1 MPISLKLQKRLASV
15 VLKCGRNKVWLDPNE
30 TNEISNANSRQN
42 VRKLISDG
50 LIIRKPVAVHSMA
63 RTRKN
68 AEARRKGRHR
78 GYGKRKGTANA
89 RMPEK
94 VLWVRRMRVLRRLLK
109 KYREAKKIDRHLYR
123 ELYLKC
129 KGNVFKN
136 KRVLMEEIHKRKAE
150 VKRSK
155 MLSDQA
161 EARRTKN
168 KEARRRRE
176 EKLSAKM
183 NDLLKQLGEGGE
195 ASEETTAQPA
205 ATTPSSKKEEKPAK
219 QAESKKDAKPA
230 KKVDDEKK
238 PAAAEKKQ
246 PAAAEKKQ
254 PAAAEKKQPE
264 PKPAAKEAPKEQK
277 KPAAPAAAPAAP
289 AAAAAKDKKAP
300 AKDEKPKPQ
309 KK

>member
-50 LIIRKPVAVHSMA
+50 LIIRKPVAVHSMS

-94 VLWVRRMRVLRRLLK
+94 ILWIRRMRVLRRLLK

-183 NDLLKQLGEGGE
+183 NDLLKQIGGE
-195 ASEETTAQPA
+195 TEEAKEEKPA
-205 ATTPSSKKEEKPAK
+205 AQEKPAK
-219 QAESKKDAKPA
+219 QAEKKEAKPA
-230 KKVDDEKK
+230 KKEEAAKPAEKKPEAAKPAAAAAPAKEAAKK
-238 PAAAEKKQ
+238 PAAA
-246 PAAAEKKQ
+246 PA
-254 PAAAEKKQPE
+254 P
-264 PKPAAKEAPKEQK
+264 
-277 KPAAPAAAPAAP
+277 APAAAKD
-289 AAAAAKDKKAP
+289 AKK